1 MSPHTSPHSARL
13 LLRDV
18 PPVCSKTPFSLEHLC
33 PVLSSAAAYILQRR
47 VASCLSLLA
56 RIRRLALPALH
67 HGSRL
72 FARSPPA
79 LLFSASTLSVLRSLS
94 LCVCVCS
101 DLSLSLSLSLSVLR
115 SLSLSVLALSAR
127 SLLACSW
134 PASLLGALASLS
146 LPSDPL
152 TGTLQAR
159 RSC

>member
-94 LCVCVCS
+94 LSVCVCAPIS
-101 DLSLSLSLSLSVLR
+101 LSLSLSLSLCSDLSLSLCSPSPPARSSLAPGPLR
-115 SLSLSVLALSAR
+115 SLAPWHR
-127 SLLACSW
+127 SLF
-134 PASLLGALASLS
+134 
-146 LPSDPL
+146 
-152 TGTLQAR
+152 LQIL
-159 RSC
+159 